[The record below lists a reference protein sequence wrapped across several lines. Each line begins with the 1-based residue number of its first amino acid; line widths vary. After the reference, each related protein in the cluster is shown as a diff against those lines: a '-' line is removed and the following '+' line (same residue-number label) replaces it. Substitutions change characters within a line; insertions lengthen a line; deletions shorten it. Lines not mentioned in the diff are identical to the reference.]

1 MHVAPGLTR
10 RHGQPAL
17 GLATSNSTDLTLS
30 IDIVIPT
37 YEGWEFTESCLSHLA
52 RQTVPHTVIVSDNA
66 STDGTAEKVRASF
79 PSVRV
84 VETGKNLGF
93 AVACNRGVE
102 AGTNDVIVL
111 LNNDVDVRPDFLER
125 LVAPLDAD
133 GRVGSVSALLVR
145 PDEKLIDS
153 VGLTA
158 DVTLAGF
165 GRLEGRPVA
174 QKPLRSRP
182 VLTGPCGGAGA
193 YRRTAWEDQGGLDE
207 SVFSYMEDLDLALR
221 LRAAGWQAAVAPDAV
236 GVHFGSATM
245 GRRSAWQRQQ
255 AGFSRGY
262 FLRRYGVF
270 RSAAAFR
277 TIATEAAVVL
287 GDAVHSARCQRLCA
301 GGFAGWRA
309 AGGKPRHR
317 RPPPEALDLSIGFR
331 ESLALRRGSYAV

>member
-1 MHVAPGLTR
+1 M
-10 RHGQPAL
+10 
-17 GLATSNSTDLTLS
+17 
-30 IDIVIPT
+30 
-37 YEGWEFTESCLSHLA
+37 
-52 RQTVPHTVIVSDNA
+52 
-66 STDGTAEKVRASF
+66 RASF

-102 AGTNDVIVL
+102 AGTNDVVVL

-165 GRLEGRPVA
+165 GRLEGRPIA
-174 QKPLRSRP
+174 EAASSRP

-207 SVFSYMEDLDLALR
+207 SVFSYLEDLDLALR
-221 LRAAGWQAAVAPDAV
+221 LRAAGWKAAVAPDAV

-262 FLRRYGVF
+262 FLRRYGAF

-287 GDAVHSARCQRLCA
+287 GDAVHSRDVLALRGR
-301 GGFAGWRA
+301 FAGWRA

-317 RPPPEALDLSIGFR
+317 RPPPEALDPSIGFR
-331 ESLALRRGSYAV
+331 ASLALRRGSYAV